1 MPIRIEIGNDEVKD
15 KIIKVVRRDT
25 FDKQNI
31 QIDGCEANIKE
42 MLNDIQNELFAKS
55 EKLKL
60 AKTKNADNYKDF
72 KKLIDDENFVR
83 AYFCEN
89 KECEAKIKTETKATT
104 RCLEFDQMNDD
115 GVDGKCIYCGEKA
128 KHK

>member
-1 MPIRIEIGNDEVKD
+1 M
-15 KIIKVVRRDT
+15 KV
-25 FDKQNI
+25 
-31 QIDGCEANIKE
+31 
-42 MLNDIQNELFAKS
+42 IQNDLLAKS

-60 AKTKNADNYKDF
+60 AKTKDADNYKEF

-89 KECEAKIKTETKATT
+89 KECEAKIKAETKATT